1 MRGLFNLELMVISV
15 VYKELEYK
23 VDKLKNKKF

>member
-1 MRGLFNLELMVISV
+1 MRGLFNLELTMISV